1 MHNCL
6 TGLTLLLSCAAQEME
21 IETAEEVAVVGIGC
35 NFPGGDGI
43 DNFWKVLEEG
53 KNCTVEIP
61 PERFNAKEWYDPDDN
76 KPGKICTTRAALLDE
91 FNSFDNHLF
100 GINNMEAERM
110 DPQQKLLIECTYKA
124 LEDAGVPVE
133 SVSGTRT
140 GVFIGKMKLS
150 QQRKEN
156 LTKIGALLHNLSMLS
171 RLDLGWI

>member
-1 MHNCL
+1 MAGQL
-6 TGLTLLLSCAAQEME
+6 G
-21 IETAEEVAVVGIGC
+21 EVDFEVEDYECGVQSGNTHAVATNWVT
-35 NFPGGDGI
+35 GDGI

-133 SVSGTRT
+133 AVSGTKT
-140 GVFIGKMKLS
+140 GVFVVLKLRQETIKLPPYPLLGMILPSRAYAFFQYTVFQCNIG
-150 QQRKEN
+150 
-156 LTKIGALLHNLSMLS
+156 
-171 RLDLGWI
+171 